1 MIYQDII
8 KRYEVKNQD
17 LAEKIL
23 KFLAENIG
31 NLTSLRNIEKYI
43 IHEKL
48 KVSVATISKYVKYF
62 ENAYLIK
69 KTDRIG
75 LK

>member
-8 KRYEVKNQD
+8 KRYEVKNEV

-23 KFLAENIG
+23 KFLSENIG

-43 IHEKL
+43 VQEKL

-62 ENAYLIK
+62 ENAFMIK
-69 KTDRIG
+69 KIDRI
-75 LK
+75 